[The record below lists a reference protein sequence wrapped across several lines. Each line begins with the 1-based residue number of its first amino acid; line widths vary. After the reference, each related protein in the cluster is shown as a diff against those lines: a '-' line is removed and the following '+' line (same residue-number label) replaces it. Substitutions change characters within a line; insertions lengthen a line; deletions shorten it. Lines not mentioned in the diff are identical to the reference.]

1 MAGTPQLTRR
11 AFLGGLGAL
20 AAAIAVPLVGRQAVT
35 ALVHGASHP
44 LRRSTFLPHVGST
57 FQMRAAG
64 GFQRVVLSEIDDLY
78 SAPAGDE
85 NRFALVFEAS
95 EPAQPSATYT
105 FRHPRMADVDL
116 LVVPGR
122 STNPVRYIAT
132 INRLP

>member
-1 MAGTPQLTRR
+1 M
-11 AFLGGLGAL
+11 
-20 AAAIAVPLVGRQAVT
+20 
-35 ALVHGASHP
+35 
-44 LRRSTFLPHVGST
+44 PHVGST

-64 GFQRVVLSEIDDLY
+64 GFQRVVLSEIDDLS

-95 EPAQPSATYT
+95 GPAQPSATYT